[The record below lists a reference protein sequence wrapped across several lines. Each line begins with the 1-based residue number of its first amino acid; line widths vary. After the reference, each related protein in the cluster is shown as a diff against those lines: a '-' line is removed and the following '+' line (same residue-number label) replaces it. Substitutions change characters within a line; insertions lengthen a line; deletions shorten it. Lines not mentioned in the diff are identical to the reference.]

1 MKKVLISLFLC
12 TAGALYALDPPRL
25 PFAPPGY
32 VCCRTTRPLIIDGN
46 LGETDWQRA
55 AWSDAFVDIEG
66 DLKPRPRF
74 NTRVKMLW
82 DDHYFYIAGQM
93 EEPDVWANL
102 REHDSIIF
110 YDNDFE
116 VFIDPDGD
124 THRYYELELNAFATH
139 WDLFLDRPYR
149 DGGNPTFFWDIR
161 GLQKGVVVQGS
172 INQPGDIDTGWT
184 IELALPWAV
193 LKEQAP
199 EGRAPGAGDHWRV
212 NFSRVEW
219 RTRVE
224 NGSYVKI
231 TDPATGKS
239 LPEDNWV
246 WAPTG
251 LINIHY
257 PELWGFVRF
266 SSRPAGD
273 QSEKFV
279 LPEAEQIKWLLRQ
292 IYYRQ
297 RHLYQEKGSYAQS
310 WSGLKL
316 QLDRPAGC
324 QWPPRLYAGPESWEA
339 VLTAS
344 DGDTAWHIRHDG
356 LIWPTASKKERDHK

>member
-1 MKKVLISLFLC
+1 MKKALIALLLC
-12 TAGALYALDPPRL
+12 SAGALAALELPKV
-25 PFAPPGY
+25 PFAPPRY
-32 VCCRTTRPLIIDGN
+32 TCCRTTRPLIIDGN

-55 AWSDAFVDIEG
+55 AWSEAFVDIEG
-66 DLKPRPRF
+66 GWKTRPRF

-93 EEPDVWANL
+93 EEPDVWAAL

-139 WDLFLDRPYR
+139 WDLLLDRPYR

-172 INQPGDIDTGWT
+172 INQPGDADTGWT

-199 EGRAPGAGDHWRV
+199 EGRAPRPGEYWWV

-224 NGSYVKI
+224 DGVYIKM

-251 LINIHY
+251 LVNIHY
-257 PELWGFVRF
+257 PELWGFVHF
-266 SSRPAGD
+266 SSRPAGETGGD
-273 QSEKFV
+273 FIV
-279 LPEAEQIKWLLRQ
+279 PEVEQIRWLLRQ
-292 IYYRQ
+292 VYYRQ
-297 RHLYQEKGSYAQS
+297 RQLYGETGRYARN
-310 WSGLKL
+310 WSGLRL
-316 QLDRPAGC
+316 QLDRPAGY
-324 QWPPRLYAGPESWEA
+324 QWPPLLSAGAETWEA
-339 VLTAS
+339 VLTAA
-344 DGDTAWHIRHDG
+344 DGKSAWCIRHDG
-356 LIWPTASKKERDHK
+356 LIWPTASQEEKERR